1 MKKNM
6 FAIAVALLSLGA
18 VFFILNDRTTLF
30 AKSGSNTDSA
40 KVTDE
45 TKLIHLSIGS
55 GDTKVVTSDAEEVR
69 VEFNGKGKMKLEDK
83 GDEINL
89 SVKKKEFFSFSF
101 GRKGYDTIV
110 YLPQGY
116 SENVEI
122 SLGSGDLVFSPDDA
136 MSLQNMK
143 VVMGSGD
150 MKIGNFD
157 TESFTYKGS
166 SGDFVAKDIKTK
178 KGNLVLNSG
187 DVLLTGFEGPLKG
200 TVSSGDLSVSM
211 KKLTGDVDFTIGSG
225 DVDLKLPKDANF
237 KLNGNASSGDI
248 LSTIKLQDKTTT
260 EDSIKGTKGTG
271 EHSINVDL
279 TSGDMIIR

>member
-30 AKSGSNTDSA
+30 AKSGSTTDSA

-55 GDTKVVTSDAEEVR
+55 GDTKVVTSDTDEVR

-89 SVKKKEFFSFSF
+89 SVKTKKFFSFSF
-101 GRKGYDTIV
+101 GSKGYDTIV

-122 SLGSGDLVFSPDDA
+122 ALGSGDLIFSPDDA
-136 MSLQNMK
+136 MSLQDMK

-187 DVLLTGFEGPLKG
+187 DVLLTGYEGPLKG

-248 LSTIKLQDKTTT
+248 LSTIKLQNKTTT
-260 EDSIKGTKGTG
+260 EDSIRGMKGTG